1 MALSG
6 SLYENRTFFLLVLAA
21 TFVAFTGD
29 ILDVRDEIHLLSCPY
44 DNLDN
49 NVTTGIQSS
58 FAFEQKPVLA
68 YFSLAKGASVPISF
82 PIALAFH
89 RRAPPA

>member
-1 MALSG
+1 MTLLG
-6 SLYENRTFFLLVLAA
+6 SLYKNRTFFFFILGV
-21 TFVAFTGD
+21 TFVAFAGD

-82 PIALAFH
+82 PITLAFH
-89 RRAPPA
+89 LRAPPA